1 MLSAA
6 MFRPRSNIRS
16 TFNDSLPPSCLWHI
30 QTLVFRHIP
39 CLAHPYEFHPISS
52 PAFHI
57 PNPPIAPPPVPF
69 CAASPCIFSLTFRL
83 TSKNLL
89 THRSRHTL
97 SPLLRSASRY
107 SGGMHF
113 LVQDCDSLFHWRK
126 KHSVR
131 KSSSCKG
138 RRFLSKP
145 IEHV

>member
-1 MLSAA
+1 M
-6 MFRPRSNIRS
+6 
-16 TFNDSLPPSCLWHI
+16 
-30 QTLVFRHIP
+30 
-39 CLAHPYEFHPISS
+39 
-52 PAFHI
+52 

-113 LVQDCDSLFHWRK
+113 LVQDCDSLFNVGK
-126 KHSVR
+126 IETSDNP
-131 KSSSCKG
+131 SSCKG
-138 RRFLSKP
+138 YRNYLLNMSETISTSVSAAAIFSAEESWGRPPKRKDIVIRTDCFSVCTLRKTFLAMA
-145 IEHV
+145 IWC